1 MRSIILLVVI
11 ITTFY
16 CRTILANNYEDNE
29 FAEFEDFDIEDD
41 ITTSQSKEANN
52 KDDFDEPNNNNNNN
66 NNDNQYITLKDDD
79 EEDDENEVIIEDETE
94 YEHFQDTEEFEG
106 FSDTGKEDK
115 IEIEPKI
122 TITKVPIHFRANWD
136 SYWLEILMVV
146 GLVVYFV
153 NFATGRSKNM
163 KLANTWFQTHKT
175 LLEEQFALVGDDGL
189 AESKENSGLLKES
202 ENIFTLWCS
211 GRVCCEGML
220 VELKFIKVK

>member
-1 MRSIILLVVI
+1 MKSTVLLITLVI
-11 ITTFY
+11 ISTFS
-16 CRTILANNYEDNE
+16 CTILATNCEDNE
-29 FAEFEDFDIEDD
+29 FAEFEDFEIEDD
-41 ITTSQSKEANN
+41 ITSQSKEANK
-52 KDDFDEPNNNNNNN
+52 KDDVEESNVNNNNN
-66 NNDNQYITLKDDD
+66 QYISLNDDD
-79 EEDDENEVIIEDETE
+79 EDENEIIIEDETE

-106 FSDTGKEDK
+106 FSDGGKDDK

-146 GLVVYFV
+146 GLIVYFI

-163 KLANTWFQTHKT
+163 KLANTWFQTHKS

-189 AESKENSGLLKES
+189 AELKENSGLLKES
-202 ENIFTLWCS
+202 ENVFTLWCS

-220 VELKFIKVK
+220 VELKFIKVTE